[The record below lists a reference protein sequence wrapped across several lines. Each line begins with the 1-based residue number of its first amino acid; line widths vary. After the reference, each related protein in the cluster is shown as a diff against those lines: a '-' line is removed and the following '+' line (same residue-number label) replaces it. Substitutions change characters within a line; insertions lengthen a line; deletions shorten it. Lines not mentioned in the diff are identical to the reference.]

1 MLCFTD
7 LAAVR
12 YFSKNIERKNPIV
25 NFGVERLLIL
35 GFLSTICLIFF
46 GCSDNDENINKSVK
60 NSEVLVKN
68 KPTQATIETEF
79 PPEPITRSEQE
90 SIDFDDMEIEEVLD
104 YANHYLK
111 QSEWLKAKPALEY
124 LLDDDTEPLEYH
136 YKMGK
141 VLFEL
146 GDYARAIDHLSYA
159 TEATQGEEDSNFRES
174 ARNYILKGRA
184 KALELAVEMHGISES
199 TEERAD
205 LVFQVFKLHP
215 EIDLQKDV
223 ELPLGAEKSRRKIY
237 YLVTAMQIFA
247 KRLEEEK
254 SFWSYYQWGYL
265 NFLQKWFSD
274 ARKAV
279 EKAILFADSHALI
292 FYALRMQE
300 KIEKLAPA
308 EVSSDLD
315 KFAVLDLNEDVL
327 DSFLEKY
334 QKDLSE
340 RQIHKAREVIKMG
353 MKLKEKLE
361 RANSDQEKLKVLR
374 EFKELSEEML
384 SGEEFPPD
392 IKGKI
397 KKGTL
402 KAEKRLLELEE
413 QIRVKQDALRG

>member
-1 MLCFTD
+1 MGALSSVCF
-7 LAAVR
+7 
-12 YFSKNIERKNPIV
+12 
-25 NFGVERLLIL
+25 
-35 GFLSTICLIFF
+35 IFF
-46 GCSDNDENINKSVK
+46 GCSSGDAENNGSSINNEVSASNERDQPMAQVASL
-60 NSEVLVKN
+60 SETSYEPK
-68 KPTQATIETEF
+68 QETV
-79 PPEPITRSEQE
+79 
-90 SIDFDDMEIEEVLD
+90 DFDDMEIEEVLA
-104 YANHYLK
+104 YADGYLVT
-111 QSEWLKAKPALEY
+111 SDWAAARPALEY

-146 GDYARAIDHLSYA
+146 GDYARAMDHLSY
-159 TEATQGEEDSNFRES
+159 TVEGQGSGGKSFRES
-174 ARNYILKGRA
+174 AQDYIR
-184 KALELAVEMHGISES
+184 KAQVKATELASRMHGMKES
-199 TEERAD
+199 TDERAE
-205 LVFQVFKLHP
+205 LVFQVFKLYP
-215 EIDLQKDV
+215 AIDLQKDV
-223 ELPLGAEKSRRKIY
+223 ELPLGKEKSRRKIY
-237 YLVTAMQIFA
+237 YLVTAMQSFA

-265 NFLQKWFSD
+265 NFLQKWYSD

-300 KIEKLAPA
+300 KIEEIAPVEA
-308 EVSSDLD
+308 SSDLD

-340 RQIHKAREVIKMG
+340 RQIQKAREVIKMG

-361 RANSDQEKLKVLR
+361 RASSDQEKLKVLR
-374 EFKELSEEML
+374 KFKELSEEML

-397 KKGTL
+397 KKGTH

-413 QIRVKQDALRG
+413 QIRIKQDALRG